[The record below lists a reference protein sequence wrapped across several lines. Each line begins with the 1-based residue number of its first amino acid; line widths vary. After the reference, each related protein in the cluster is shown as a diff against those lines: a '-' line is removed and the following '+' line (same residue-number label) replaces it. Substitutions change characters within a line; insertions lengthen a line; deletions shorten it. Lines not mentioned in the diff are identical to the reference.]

1 MNVMQKT
8 KTIDLTRL
16 KQGQIITRKYFELS
30 DRISLIFGSPKT
42 DFIHYAIIAV
52 PVENRDDWL
61 TYNARVVG
69 GVELL
74 PVSRFKGQTVRIYS
88 VKDGDREFAYFEAN
102 RLMETRAR
110 FEGLF
115 GWNYFFRILPSLISY
130 WIRHGPQRVPWNE
143 APNVDSPDRINCLVL
158 IRRCYPDLIPVDCYT
173 SAFAFEQAYK
183 DGKLILEQEG
193 IIP

>member
-61 TYNARVVG
+61 SFNARVRG
-69 GVELL
+69 GVEML
-74 PVSRFKGQTVRIYS
+74 PLCRFKGQTVRIYS

-130 WIRHGPQRVPWNE
+130 WIWHGPQRVPWNE

>member
-8 KTIDLTRL
+8 NTIDLTNL
-16 KQGQIITRKYFELS
+16 KQGQIITRKYFEFF
-30 DRISLIFGSPKT
+30 DRISLLIGSPNT

-52 PVENRDDWL
+52 PAENCDDWL
-61 TYNARVVG
+61 AFNARVAG
-69 GVELL
+69 GMELL
-74 PVSRFKGQTVRIYS
+74 PLSRFKGQTVRIYS
-88 VKDGDREFAYFEAN
+88 VKDGDRKLAYFEAN
-102 RLMETRAR
+102 RLMETGAR

-130 WIRHGPQRVPWNE
+130 WILLGPQRVPWNE
-143 APNVDSPDRINCLVL
+143 APNVDSPNRINCLVL
-158 IRRCYPDLIPVDCYT
+158 IRKCYPNLIPADCYT
-173 SAFAFEQAYK
+173 SAFAFEQAYR

>member
-1 MNVMQKT
+1 MTVMQKT
-8 KTIDLTRL
+8 NTIDLTRL
-16 KQGQIITRKYFELS
+16 KQGQVITRKYFELS

-42 DFIHYAIIAV
+42 DFIHYAIIGV

-61 TYNARVVG
+61 TFNARVRG
-69 GVELL
+69 GVEML
-74 PVSRFKGQTVRIYS
+74 PLRRFKGQTVRIYS

-102 RLMETRAR
+102 RLMETGAR

-115 GWNYFFRILPSLISY
+115 GWSYFFKILPSLISY

-143 APNVDSPDRINCLVL
+143 APNVDSKDRINCLVL
-158 IRRCYPDLIPVDCYT
+158 IRRCYPNLIPVDCYA
-173 SAFAFEQAYK
+173 SAFAFEQAYR
-183 DGKLILEQEG
+183 DGKLILDQEG